1 VRALPRETT
10 TGLRDESWTVRYCCR
25 VRRDRPDS
33 PAVGRVRGF
42 GREADLVRAPLTAA
56 PRSGT
61 AACSSPRRALKQRPS
76 AKSQTKPMPRTP
88 TRMTTAV
95 ITQPRTTRPSKT
107 DVARPRWPSARFSS
121 LLRAEP
127 PPGAVQRAERLT
139 PRIHLPRARR
149 APKVPPNHCGFPS
162 AGPEPQ
168 SVHGQ
173 ACTIDPTPA
182 FGNDQGL
189 RITLPAQTAHSG
201 HLRRGGAEHEAR
213 GPRTTGDNASL
224 AGKRAP
230 AVGILDRSARER
242 QPKRLSPRF

>member
-1 VRALPRETT
+1 
-10 TGLRDESWTVRYCCR
+10 
-25 VRRDRPDS
+25 
-33 PAVGRVRGF
+33 
-42 GREADLVRAPLTAA
+42 
-56 PRSGT
+56 
-61 AACSSPRRALKQRPS
+61 
-76 AKSQTKPMPRTP
+76 
-88 TRMTTAV
+88 MTTAV

-127 PPGAVQRAERLT
+127 PPDAVQRAERLT

-230 AVGILDRSARER
+230 AVGILDRSARDAS
-242 QPKRLSPRF
+242 QSACALSFLKVRPGMHAAIGPTSSDETLWWCSSATNARST